1 MVGTRFVVV
10 PRAPAHVLV
19 GVSPLVWFFSLFRPS
34 PASDVNDQAKGAVDF
49 WAGLLDAA
57 AAEVRERCGALFFP
71 SQKKGGASH
80 ETFRSDCAALIPGQ
94 LPKLALKLA
103 EACGVLW
110 KYSSGKEIESCFLLL
125 CSLVRSATPEERRSV
140 ALALAGSVA
149 QQAGAEAAL
158 KTRILT
164 TLYNFFPA
172 LRFGLL
178 LEVIEQSK
186 RTRDASAVEAHAG
199 QLGAWCDE
207 WKVTQEQRGQLFF
220 ACYELFASC
229 NLQQQALA
237 AIKSALRA
245 AVAAESDEAQGRAR
259 TAVVLALSLPDE
271 YVLDDLAAIPA
282 VRALG
287 GAAAPERALVYR
299 LLQIVVEGSV
309 ADFEAFAAANGPLLE
324 ANRLRAADLLAKMRL
339 LSLASAAAEKAVL
352 PYSEAAAALGL
363 PDNGAPLEAWIIRA
377 ISQGLISGKLDQLSR
392 TVKISGAVSRTFGPK
407 QWDKVAS
414 DIESWLAAVRRVSDL
429 VNQANQAK

>member
-1 MVGTRFVVV
+1 
-10 PRAPAHVLV
+10 
-19 GVSPLVWFFSLFRPS
+19 
-34 PASDVNDQAKGAVDF
+34 VNDQAKGAVDF

-71 SQKKGGASH
+71 HQKENQGGASH

-103 EACGVLW
+103 ESCAVLW
-110 KYSSGKEIESCFLLL
+110 KYSSGKEIEACFLLL
-125 CSLVRSATPEERRSV
+125 CSLVRAASPEERRSV

-149 QQAGAEAAL
+149 QQAGAETVL
-158 KTRILT
+158 KARILT
-164 TLYNFFPA
+164 NLYNFFPA

-186 RTRDASAVEAHAG
+186 RSKDASAVEAHAG

-207 WKVTQEQRGQLFF
+207 WKVTPEQRGQLFF
-220 ACYELFASC
+220 ACYELFALC
-229 NLQQQALA
+229 GLQQQALT
-237 AIKSALRA
+237 AIKNVLVA
-245 AVAAESDEAQGRAR
+245 AVAADSPETLARAR
-259 TAVVLALSLPDE
+259 TAVVLALSLPDV

-282 VRALG
+282 VRALAK
-287 GAAAPERALVYR
+287 AAAPELALVHR

-309 ADFEAFAAANGPLLE
+309 ADFEAFAAAHGPLLE
-324 ANRLRAADLLAKMRL
+324 ASRLRSEELLAKMRL
-339 LSLASAAAEKAVL
+339 LALASAAADKAVL

-429 VNQANQAK
+429 VAQAK